1 MGRYLATIDGTT
13 EAFRGFV
20 NNPEDRKSSNEPLFK
35 SLGFNLEHYWVGVGE
50 SRLYIV
56 FTAPD
61 NDVDIQALVM
71 AICASGIVHSMN
83 ISRIMT
89 AEEAKD
95 SMEKAQAILY
105 SPPGN

>member
-1 MGRYLATIDGTT
+1 MVLPKHLKGSS
-13 EAFRGFV
+13 
-20 NNPEDRKSSNEPLFK
+20 NPEDGKASNEPLSN
-35 SLGFNLEHYWVGVGE
+35 SLGFDLEHYWVGAGE

-89 AEEAKD
+89 AEEAKS
-95 SMEKAQAILY
+95 SMEKAQALLY
-105 SPPGN
+105 SPPGT